1 MTIWLSRLQT
11 IRLKLRFFGGKN
23 LLEILYAM
31 KLQKGEKQ
39 NKKRNRRKLTGSLA
53 TKKNVFNRIL
63 SLSTTLF
70 VSVTRTRTQAFR
82 TVRMAHVQLSSVVY
96 RSSYDSLTKL
106 LQLQRTETRAD

>member
-39 NKKRNRRKLTGSLA
+39 NKKKKQKKAHWLTSHKKKRIQQNSFSLYHPLCLCHAHAHTSISNSQDGSRA
-53 TKKNVFNRIL
+53 IIICCV
-63 SLSTTLF
+63 SLVL
-70 VSVTRTRTQAFR
+70 
-82 TVRMAHVQLSSVVY
+82 
-96 RSSYDSLTKL
+96 
-106 LQLQRTETRAD
+106 

>member
-39 NKKRNRRKLTGSLA
+39 NKNETEESSLA
-53 TKKNVFNRIL
+53 
-63 SLSTTLF
+63 
-70 VSVTRTRTQAFR
+70 
-82 TVRMAHVQLSSVVY
+82 H
-96 RSSYDSLTKL
+96 
-106 LQLQRTETRAD
+106 